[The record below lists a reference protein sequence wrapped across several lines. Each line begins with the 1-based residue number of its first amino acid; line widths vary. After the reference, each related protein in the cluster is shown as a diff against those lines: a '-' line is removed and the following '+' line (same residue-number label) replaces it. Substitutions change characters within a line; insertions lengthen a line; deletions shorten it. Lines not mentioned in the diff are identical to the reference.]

1 MTDVRAGLSPGTVLD
16 GYRVESFVA
25 RGGMGVVYR
34 ATQLAL
40 DRIVALKVVAP
51 EFADD
56 AGFRERFGREARLA
70 ASLDH
75 PNILPI
81 YEAGEVDG
89 QLFLSMRFVDG
100 TDLKS
105 LIEGPALAPP
115 RAAALVAQVANALD
129 AAHSRG
135 LIHRDVKPGNILIA
149 QEYGQERAY
158 LADFGLSKNLAA
170 GTRLTRTGFMVGTLD
185 YVAPEQVQ
193 GGNVDGRVDTYA
205 LACVLFEAVTKQI
218 PFDRPDDAAKVW
230 AHMSESPPSAAALA
244 PGISRELDEVI
255 QRGMAKR
262 PEDRFAETGDFGRAA
277 VAAAGMDVRWAPT
290 LVDAPII
297 SPIAVPPAAAA
308 PGADGS
314 PQASPSP
321 PATPPQPASP
331 NASPPA
337 AASPSP
343 PPPPQASPSPP
354 ASPGPPPPPPPPA
367 APPSPATKPSF
378 GGRRVGLW
386 AGGAALVIVIGVV
399 VAFVL
404 GSGSG
409 GSSTTTTTITSSTT
423 TPTTT
428 SSTTTISPEQAQTA
442 AYHARVSR
450 IASRIRAVFRQ
461 FPNGHDFGKASFN
474 ATSLRVAAGL
484 RGVADNL
491 DSLSPPSRALVAHE
505 TLVNDLRSMEQ
516 SFRSLALDSQNRDFT
531 GAHRDLESA
540 SRALTNIN
548 RLVKR
553 VLRQT
558 QT

>member
-1 MTDVRAGLSPGTVLD
+1 MTDVRAGLSPGTVLG

-89 QLFLSMRFVDG
+89 QLFLSMRFVEG

-218 PFDRPDDAAKVW
+218 PFERPDDAAKVW
-230 AHMSESPPSAAALA
+230 AHMSEPPPSAAALA
-244 PGISRELDEVI
+244 PGISRELDAVI
-255 QRGMAKR
+255 HRGMAKR

-277 VAAAGMDVRWAPT
+277 VAAAGPDVRWAPT

-297 SPIAVPPAAAA
+297 EPDRAARCRR
-308 PGADGS
+308 D
-314 PQASPSP
+314 
-321 PATPPQPASP
+321 
-331 NASPPA
+331 
-337 AASPSP
+337 AASEREP
-343 PPPPQASPSPP
+343 PP
-354 ASPGPPPPPPPPA
+354 ASPRRARDPDARDPDARDPDARDPAARDPDAAAREPAVRPRRRAAGARPPPRRRQRA
-367 APPSPATKPSF
+367 AS
-378 GGRRVGLW
+378 GGRRMAAW
-386 AGGAALVIVIGVV
+386 AGGAAARHRRRCRRRHRARKQRLRWFVDHHDDDHIVDHDPDDDLLDDDDLAGAGADGGLSRTRLADRVPDQGRV
-399 VAFVL
+399 PSVPQRPRLRQGELQRDVAE
-404 GSGSG
+404 GRG
-409 GSSTTTTTITSSTT
+409 G
-423 TPTTT
+423 
-428 SSTTTISPEQAQTA
+428 TA
-442 AYHARVSR
+442 GDR
-450 IASRIRAVFRQ
+450 RQ
-461 FPNGHDFGKASFN
+461 P
-474 ATSLRVAAGL
+474 R
-484 RGVADNL
+484 
-491 DSLSPPSRALVAHE
+491 
-505 TLVNDLRSMEQ
+505 
-516 SFRSLALDSQNRDFT
+516 LALATVAGARRPRDAGQRSAVDGAVLPVT
-531 GAHRDLESA
+531 G
-540 SRALTNIN
+540 T
-548 RLVKR
+548 
-553 VLRQT
+553 RQPEP
-558 QT
+558 

>member
-1 MTDVRAGLSPGTVLD
+1 MTDVRAGLSPGTVLG

-89 QLFLSMRFVDG
+89 QLFLSMRFVEG

-218 PFDRPDDAAKVW
+218 PFERPDDAAKVW
-230 AHMSESPPSAAALA
+230 AHMSEPPPSAAALA
-244 PGISRELDEVI
+244 PGIPRELDAVI
-255 QRGMAKR
+255 HRGMAKR

-277 VAAAGMDVRWAPT
+277 VAAAGPDVRSAPT
-290 LVDAPII
+290 LVDAPI
-297 SPIAVPPAAAA
+297 ANLVVPPAAGATPTASATPPAAA
-308 PGADGS
+308 P
-314 PQASPSP
+314 P
-321 PATPPQPASP
+321 PATPATPTPATP
-331 NASPPA
+331 TPATPTPATPTPPPA
-337 AASPSP
+337 
-343 PPPPQASPSPP
+343 
-354 ASPGPPPPPPPPA
+354 GPPPPGAGGRPPAVPPPPA
-367 APPSPATKPSF
+367 SGSRN
-378 GGRRVGLW
+378 RRMAAW
-386 AGGAALVIVIGVV
+386 AGGAAVVIIVGVV
-399 VAFVL
+399 LAIVL
-404 GSGSG
+404 GSSGSG

-428 SSTTTISPEQAQTA
+428 SSTTTVSPEQAQAA

-450 IASRIRAVFRQ
+450 IASRIKAVFRQ

-484 RGVADNL
+484 RGIADNL

-531 GAHRDLESA
+531 GAHRDLDSA

-553 VLRQT
+553 VLAQT